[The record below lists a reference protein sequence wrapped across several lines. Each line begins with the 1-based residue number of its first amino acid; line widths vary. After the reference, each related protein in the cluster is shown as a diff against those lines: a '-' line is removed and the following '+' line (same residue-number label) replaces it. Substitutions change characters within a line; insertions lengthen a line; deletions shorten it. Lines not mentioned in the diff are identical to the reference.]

1 MMPSFVFCFQELRTM
16 ALKGSVHWSGGG
28 KKGILVNVNVRTV
41 LKVKALLRTRR
52 WALKGRAADQ
62 LEEEAAGGSYG
73 RSEQGAK
80 VVFKS

>member
-1 MMPSFVFCFQELRTM
+1 MRM
-16 ALKGSVHWSGGG
+16 
-28 KKGILVNVNVRTV
+28 KKQDFRTV